1 MAGIVILG
9 IDIQNDFMNQDGAA
23 LPVEG
28 AMADAIR
35 SACFVR
41 RMTDGGLFYNGQTL
55 STPEEV
61 ILTFDTHEMP
71 NAEHPDI
78 AHRAMWRD
86 ADGNMPDPF
95 TLITSHDIKNGTWT
109 PYDPAL
115 TEYALWYTRQLE
127 EDGTFAHFIWPNHCE
142 YGTWGHELQ
151 DDFRTATK
159 YWEEQTGKI
168 TTDILKGKNPL
179 TEHYGA
185 IHAQVQLNDPH
196 TRVNEALLNKL
207 RAADLVFVLG
217 QAKSHCV
224 NTTVRQCGEL
234 IGKEHIGKFV
244 LLEDCMSPVAQA
256 PGGPDFPAIGEQF
269 IADMVALGMTATTTQ
284 AIYEERV

>member
-1 MAGIVILG
+1 MAGIKILG
-9 IDIQNDFMNQDGAA
+9 IDIQNDFMDTERSA
-23 LPVEG
+23 LPVAG
-28 AMADAIR
+28 ATADALR
-35 SACFVR
+35 SSTFLDRLCNETLIFQ
-41 RMTDGGLFYNGQTL
+41 GQKL
-55 STPEEV
+55 STPEEI
-61 ILTFDTHEMP
+61 ILTFDTHEVP
-71 NAEHPDI
+71 TAEHPDI
-78 AHRAMWRD
+78 AHAAMWRD
-86 ADGNMPDPF
+86 REGNMPPPF
-95 TLITSHDIKNGTWT
+95 TLILSSDIENGTWR

-115 TEYALWYTRQLE
+115 LDYTLWYTRQLE

-151 DDFRTATK
+151 ADFASATK
-159 YWEEQTGKI
+159 RWEAITGKI
-168 TTDILKGKNPL
+168 TTDVLKGKNPL

-185 IHAQVQLNDPH
+185 IHAQVQLDDPH

-269 IADMVALGMTATTTQ
+269 IADMTNLGMTATTTQ
-284 AIYEERV
+284 AIYKERA